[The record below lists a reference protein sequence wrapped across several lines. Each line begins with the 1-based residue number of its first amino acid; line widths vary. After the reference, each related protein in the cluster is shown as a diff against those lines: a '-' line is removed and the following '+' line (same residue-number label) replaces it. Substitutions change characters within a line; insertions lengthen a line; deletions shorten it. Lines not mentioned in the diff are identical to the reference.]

1 MTSNSDGV
9 RSFIL
14 QNVDS
19 NPSSIVSKAAE
30 KFSITRQA
38 AHRHLRSLID
48 GGYVRRT
55 GTSRKPAYELV
66 PLASDVFRLPLSR
79 TTEEN
84 VIWRER
90 VRPLLEGPPNVMGL
104 WQYGITE
111 MINNAVDHSG
121 GSHLIVS
128 VRRTAASTRAI
139 VMDDG
144 EGIFRKLQRLLNLE
158 DERHALLEL
167 AKGKLT
173 TDPERHT
180 GEGIFFTSRM
190 FTRFAIRSGGVYF
203 SHDFECDEDWILESE
218 HSGGTDV
225 HMLLRNDVTHST
237 EDVFNRFAGEDEDY
251 GFVKTVVPVRLARY
265 GDELLVSRSQ
275 AKRLMARVDRFRMV
289 LLDFSGIESI
299 GRAFADEVFRVFAQ
313 RNPHTVVL
321 PINANETIVRMSQ
334 QAKSGI
340 PSTPSDLPEPPGGQE
355 R

>member
-1 MTSNSDGV
+1 MATNSEGI

-19 NPSSIVSKAAE
+19 YPSSIVSRAAE

-38 AHRHLRSLID
+38 AHRHLRTLLD
-48 GGYVRRT
+48 GGFVRRT

-66 PLASDVFRLPLSR
+66 PLASDVFRLPLSEA
-79 TTEEN
+79 TEEN

-90 VRPLLEGPPNVMGL
+90 VRPLLDGPPNVLGI

-121 GSHLIVS
+121 GSHLLVS
-128 VRRTAASTRAI
+128 VKRTAASTRALI
-139 VMDDG
+139 MDDG

-190 FTRFAIRSGGVYF
+190 FTRFAIRSGGVYL
-203 SHDFECDEDWILESE
+203 SHDYDRDEDWILEAEQS
-218 HSGGTDV
+218 SGTDV

-237 EDVFNRFAGEDEDY
+237 EDVINKFAGEDEDF

-289 LLDFSGIESI
+289 LLDFTDIESI

-313 RNPHTVVL
+313 RNPQIVVL

-334 QAKSGI
+334 QAKGGI
-340 PSTPSDLPEPPGGQE
+340 LNAANDQPGPPDG
-355 R
+355 